1 MCLMDSFT
9 KFLSINGLKK
19 KDIAA
24 YLGVSN
30 AFITQLCNG
39 TRTLPADK
47 LALIKANSEWDTSML
62 EPGRKYKLIE
72 VGELFPGL
80 KAHSENTSER
90 ARSAI
95 LDAFGVSTEE
105 FLVSYL
111 QEKIAD
117 QDRLIRELYKEI
129 GMLEAKLEL
138 ARKGETASG
147 AAGSSCADVG

>member
-30 AFITQLCNG
+30 AFSTQLCNG

-62 EPGRKYKLIE
+62 EPGSKYKLID
-72 VGELFPGL
+72 VSELLPGV
-80 KAHSENTSER
+80 KAHSENTR
-90 ARSAI
+90 VRSAI
-95 LDAFGVSTEE
+95 LDALGVSTEE

-129 GMLEAKLEL
+129 GVLEAKLEL

>member
-1 MCLMDSFT
+1 MTDFAN
-9 KFLSINGLKK
+9 FLKVNGLKRK
-19 KDIAA
+19 EIAA
-24 YLGVSN
+24 FLGVSG
-30 AFITQLCNG
+30 AFVTQVCNG
-39 TRTLPADK
+39 DRPLPAEK
-47 LALIKANSEWDTSML
+47 LALIKQNPYGWDFSML

>member
-1 MCLMDSFT
+1 MKGADLKAFR
-9 KFLSINGLKK
+9 KINGLTQSDLGDFWGVKK
-19 KDIAA
+19 AFVSQMESDKCPISKDK
-24 YLGVSN
+24 
-30 AFITQLCNG
+30 FI
-39 TRTLPADK
+39 K
-47 LALIKANSEWDTSML
+47 LLNNPYGWDTSML
-62 EPGRKYKLIE
+62 DPDEKFKLID
-72 VGELFPGL
+72 VSELLPGL

-90 ARSAI
+90 VKSAI
-95 LDAFGVSTEE
+95 LDALGVTTEE